1 MRLMRWRDLD
11 GGLPALVALV
21 VGFGAMVPFM
31 DTSLYVGPV
40 AARLHGADLSFY
52 VGFVVAAAVYAPLR
66 HWAAGRD
73 RPSDEALPVAAAA
86 EVPVAP
92 R

>member
-1 MRLMRWRDLD
+1 
-11 GGLPALVALV
+11 
-21 VGFGAMVPFM
+21 MVPFM

-40 AARLHGADLSFY
+40 AARLHGADVSFY

-66 HWAAGRD
+66 RLAGGQD
-73 RPSDEALPVAAAA
+73 RSSDEAVRAAAV